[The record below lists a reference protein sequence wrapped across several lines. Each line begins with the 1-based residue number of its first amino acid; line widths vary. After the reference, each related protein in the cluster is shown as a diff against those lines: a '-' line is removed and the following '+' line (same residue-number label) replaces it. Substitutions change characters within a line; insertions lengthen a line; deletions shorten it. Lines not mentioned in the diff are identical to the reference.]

1 MAKQPK
7 KKKTQNQIEFEK
19 QLKRIKQAM
28 YRAEKKGYVFDK
40 SAILPKKP
48 TKITKK
54 YLSELQKITPKVLRE
69 QKATLKPNGY
79 TINTITGE
87 VTAISTQKPIS
98 TPALQLPEV
107 EEEPEYIPTVSIISR
122 IAEELQSIPV
132 MYYYGKGRYDDKS
145 MEKNELLSL
154 LYDTED
160 ETEKHGLLKEYIEQ
174 LLHNQ
179 EEIFTITAQL
189 RMKPS
194 NQETVNGCF
203 ARIARDLTF
212 GNYSLADN
220 KRLNDGIYN
229 SYEDLG
235 NI

>member
-40 SAILPKKP
+40 SAVIPKKS

-54 YLSELQKITPKVLRE
+54 YLSELQKITPKILRE
-69 QKATLKPNGY
+69 QKAIIKPTAY

-87 VTAISTQKPIS
+87 VTAIPTQKPTL
-98 TPALQLPEV
+98 TPALSLPEL
-107 EEEPEYIPTVSIISR
+107 EEPEYIPKISIISR

-132 MYYYGKGRYDDKS
+132 IYYYGKGRFDDKS
-145 MEKNELLSL
+145 IEKNELLSL

-160 ETEKHGLLKEYIEQ
+160 EAEKNGLLKKYIEQ

-179 EEIFTITAQL
+179 GEIFSITAQL

-203 ARIARDLTF
+203 TRIAFDLSF
-212 GNYSLADN
+212 GNFTLDDN
-220 KRLNDGIYN
+220 KRINDTVYN
-229 SYEDLG
+229 ATEDLE
-235 NI
+235 IT